1 MKISDTR
8 TTVFPADLWRKQSK
22 KSTTENAVPKKE
34 ASVSP
39 DTDTIRQR
47 NTSVLDLY
55 YRMQQTKRAAREES
69 DNVQPEEAV
78 RDKFPEQEESE
89 TKTEIIVKPD
99 GSRVLVITTMTG
111 GLETTMSLEIA
122 KPQDESFCP
131 DDAEAD
137 KASEMLQEP
146 CPSPEAPR
154 S

>member
-22 KSTTENAVPKKE
+22 RSTAENAVPEKE

-55 YRMQQTKRAAREES
+55 YRMQQTKRTAREES

-78 RDKFPEQEESE
+78 RDKVPEQEESE

-99 GSRVLVITTMTG
+99 GSRVLVITTVTG

-122 KPQDESFCP
+122 KPQDGVFCP
-131 DDAEAD
+131 EDTEAEA
-137 KASEMLQEP
+137 AAGMPPEP
-146 CPSPEAPR
+146 CLSPENPHV
-154 S
+154 